1 MLNDHPGDDMSGAR
15 AIKKR
20 PPALN
25 TFRLNNG
32 GCTADVNVTGQALP
46 VYVPIQDPAWNS
58 DIGEE
63 ELVEEEGCSAKKT
76 RKD

>member
-46 VYVPIQDPAWNS
+46 VYVPI
-58 DIGEE
+58 
-63 ELVEEEGCSAKKT
+63 
-76 RKD
+76 